1 MSPRRTALLTL
12 LKVADILVVAACLAT
27 SVALGVTQYRLGD
40 WVGILE
46 MRISVRNVLF
56 VAAYLFFWHV
66 VLGLRGLYGS
76 YRLAPASREL
86 HDLLIAVTIA
96 TAPLL
101 PIGVALGLGAVN
113 PHFLLAFPA
122 LALAGLAIERR
133 VLRYLAGRL
142 RAWGRNLRN
151 VVVVGDDGAS
161 LEAAVRLGQR
171 ESLGYRVVKVLSTGM
186 LTDTETIFARLIA
199 IVARQPV
206 DEVFFAAPL
215 DGTRPAVAA
224 LVRLCQEMGIT
235 VRVITHLAPFG
246 CARTS
251 VDLLGSQPVL
261 TIASGPP
268 ESLRLLVKRALD
280 VVAAAAGLAL
290 LAPVLLAIAVA
301 IKLDSRGP
309 IFYAQERVGLNRRR
323 FAMWKFRSM
332 VAGADARQAELEAR
346 NEADG
351 PVFKIAA
358 DPRVTR
364 VGRVLRRTSL
374 DELPQ
379 LWNVLMG
386 DMSLVGPRPLPL
398 RDVDR
403 MELCWHQRRF
413 SVKPGITCLW
423 QIRSREPKFDDW
435 IRSDMEYIDNWSLA
449 LDLRILA
456 QTLPAVISGQGAS

>member
-1 MSPRRTALLTL
+1 MSPRRNALVNL
-12 LKVADILVVAACLAT
+12 LKVADVVVVATCFLVA
-27 SVALGVTQYRLGD
+27 VALGVTQYRLGD
-40 WVGILE
+40 WLSILE
-46 MRISVRNVLF
+46 MRISLRNVLF
-56 VAAYLFFWHV
+56 VAAYLFFWHI

-76 YRLAPASREL
+76 YRLSPASREL

-122 LALAGLAIERR
+122 LALAALAVERR
-133 VLRYLAGRL
+133 MLRVVASRL
-142 RAWGRNLRN
+142 RRFGRNLRN
-151 VVVVGDDGAS
+151 VVIVGDDGAA
-161 LEAAVRLGQR
+161 LDAAVRLGHR
-171 ESLGYRVVKVLSTGM
+171 EALGYNVVKVLSTG
-186 LTDTETIFARLIA
+186 LLSDADTIMARLTA
-199 IVARQPV
+199 IVDRQPV

-215 DGTRPAVAA
+215 DGTRPAVAV
-224 LVRLCQEMGIT
+224 LIRLCQEMGIT
-235 VRVITHLAPFG
+235 VRVITHLTTLG
-246 CARTS
+246 SARAS

-268 ESLRLLVKRALD
+268 DSLCLVAKRALD
-280 VVAAAAGLAL
+280 VSLAGLGL
-290 LAPVLLAIAVA
+290 LLMAPLVVLIGVA

-309 IFYAQERVGLNRRR
+309 VFFAQERVGLNRRR
-323 FAMWKFRSM
+323 FSMRKFRSM
-332 VAGADARQAELEAR
+332 VVDADARQADLEVH

-351 PVFKIAA
+351 PVFKIER

-379 LWNVLMG
+379 LWNVLVG
-386 DMSLVGPRPLPL
+386 EMSLVGPRPLPL

-403 MELCWHQRRF
+403 MNVRWHQRRF

-423 QIRSREPKFDDW
+423 QIRSREPKFDEW
-435 IRSDMEYIDNWSLA
+435 IRSDMEYIDNWSLT

-456 QTLPAVISGQGAS
+456 RTLPAVISGQGAS